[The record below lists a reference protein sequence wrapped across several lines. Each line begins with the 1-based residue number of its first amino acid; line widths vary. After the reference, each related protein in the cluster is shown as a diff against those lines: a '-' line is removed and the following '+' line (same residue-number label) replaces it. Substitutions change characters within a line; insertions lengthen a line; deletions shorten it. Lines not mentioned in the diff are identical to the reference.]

1 MDKKVKK
8 MCKDAKEKWCNDKCK
23 EIEEH
28 LQSNGT
34 KKMHASIKELVGKKK
49 SNSSGGCVKDKEGN
63 MIFEKDKILERW
75 SEYIAD
81 LFSDDRP
88 PPPTPSNDR
97 GPPILKDE
105 VRRAIKNTQLGKA
118 PGDDGITTEMIKLLE
133 EFGVEKLAN
142 LYNEIYQTGTF
153 PEELLMSVFITLPKQ
168 PRATDCAN
176 FRTISL
182 MPHTLK
188 IFLKIIQNR
197 IGRLIDKEVGPTQ
210 FGFRPGSGTREG
222 IFCYNILAQKH
233 LEVDQDLFT
242 CFIDYSKAFDRV
254 HHYQLIEC
262 LEKIGVDGK
271 DIRIITELYWHQK
284 AAIRLQDELS
294 PFTSIKRGVRQGC
307 VLSPYL
313 FNIYTEFIFRESN
326 DLQGICIHGMNVNN
340 LRYADDTALIA
351 DDPQNLQEIVNK
363 VKAESSRAGLDMNVK
378 KTKTMVISRR
388 PGEKKLEITVDGVI
402 LEMVD
407 IFKYLGTLIKDNGKI
422 ESEIEART
430 KLAKSQ
436 FSSMS
441 KTFTSKRLKMKTKIR
456 ILKCYI
462 FSIFTYGSEAWSLS
476 KVLEQKI
483 EAVEMWCYRWMGNI
497 SWKDKIRNENVLL
510 KLGTKRTL
518 LKDIQKRKLR
528 YYGHIK
534 RKNNILTTAVEG
546 RMRGKRPRGRPRIN
560 WFTDVKEWTGL
571 TAAECTRR
579 AANRNL

>member
-1 MDKKVKK
+1 M
-8 MCKDAKEKWCNDKCK
+8 
-23 EIEEH
+23 
-28 LQSNGT
+28 
-34 KKMHASIKELVGKKK
+34 
-49 SNSSGGCVKDKEGN
+49 
-63 MIFEKDKILERW
+63 
-75 SEYIAD
+75 
-81 LFSDDRP
+81 
-88 PPPTPSNDR
+88 
-97 GPPILKDE
+97 
-105 VRRAIKNTQLGKA
+105 
-118 PGDDGITTEMIKLLE
+118 
-133 EFGVEKLAN
+133 
-142 LYNEIYQTGTF
+142 
-153 PEELLMSVFITLPKQ
+153 
-168 PRATDCAN
+168 
-176 FRTISL
+176 
-182 MPHTLK
+182 
-188 IFLKIIQNR
+188 
-197 IGRLIDKEVGPTQ
+197 
-210 FGFRPGSGTREG
+210 
-222 IFCYNILAQKH
+222 
-233 LEVDQDLFT
+233 
-242 CFIDYSKAFDRV
+242 
-254 HHYQLIEC
+254 
-262 LEKIGVDGK
+262 
-271 DIRIITELYWHQK
+271 
-284 AAIRLQDELS
+284 
-294 PFTSIKRGVRQGC
+294 
-307 VLSPYL
+307 LSPYL

-351 DDPQNLQEIVNK
+351 DDPQKLQEIVNK

-579 AANRNL
+579 AANRNLWSVITSQPSQRR